1 MIPINRTELV
11 IEMGNEDYEV
21 VDKLESIAKSLK
33 SLAESHERI
42 ADILEWMAKEKG
54 IVNSDK
60 WALQEKLKKRLRKR
74 DYEKEITKK
83 GLRDIF
89 RAEICLKI
97 SETFQEIKGH
107 KSPGNLMPLFLLE
120 KLFFKYW
127 LFYNE
132 WLL

>member
-60 WALQEKLKKRLRKR
+60 
-74 DYEKEITKK
+74 
-83 GLRDIF
+83 
-89 RAEICLKI
+89 
-97 SETFQEIKGH
+97 
-107 KSPGNLMPLFLLE
+107 
-120 KLFFKYW
+120 
-127 LFYNE
+127 
-132 WLL
+132 

>member
-33 SLAESHERI
+33 SLAESQERI

-60 WALQEKLKKRLRKR
+60 
-74 DYEKEITKK
+74 
-83 GLRDIF
+83 
-89 RAEICLKI
+89 
-97 SETFQEIKGH
+97 
-107 KSPGNLMPLFLLE
+107 
-120 KLFFKYW
+120 
-127 LFYNE
+127 
-132 WLL
+132 